1 MGKYWLLKNSHLN
14 NTFQIKNKTDIKCTE
29 SVVCFAQNGILK
41 KHLFLLSPANVHV

>member
-1 MGKYWLLKNSHLN
+1 MGKYWLLKNSHIN
-14 NTFQIKNKTDIKCTE
+14 NKFQIKNKTNIKRPV